1 MRYKIDCVV
10 VAIVIAVKNCG
21 ELPSVDG
28 GVWNATNII
37 EGSSTVFS
45 CYPGYEIEG
54 TSNIVTCVN
63 NSWVSFG
70 DFNCILIG
78 VNASSTVEVDTSIQ
92 SKSSIEG
99 LYTANQPTTSSN
111 DRRKNNRTIYNI
123 CNRGSNTNINF
134 CIYPYKNA

>member
-1 MRYKIDCVV
+1 MCRCCYCHCSK
-10 VAIVIAVKNCG
+10 KNCG

-37 EGSSTVFS
+37 EGSSAVFS